1 MSLQRE
7 RMANVD
13 TAWWH
18 MEAPTNLMM
27 ITGIMIFEGNLN
39 HVRLRQTLEKRML
52 AYDRFRQRVVEP
64 RSALGPVIW
73 ELDPNFDLDAH
84 IRRVGL
90 PEPGGKAELEQLV
103 SDLMSTPLDYSKPLW
118 QIHIIENYKDG
129 FVLINRLHHCIADGI
144 ALMRVLLS
152 LTDESPDA
160 VWLEEET
167 VEPRRR
173 GILRRTMGPAV
184 GLAKT
189 TGRISGTFLLES
201 AKTIRHPGRIV
212 DATMYGIRFTGR
224 LGKVTLRWP
233 DPPTLF
239 KGDLT
244 VRKRAAWSEPIS
256 LADVK
261 AIGKV
266 TGGTVNDVMAAAVTG
281 ALRRYM
287 EGRGVQTADLNFR
300 ALLPFNLRPLD
311 QPLELGNQFG
321 LVFLSLPIGT
331 VDQLERLQI
340 IKQRMDELKDS
351 PEAAVAVTLLATAGM
366 LPKDIETQVFKL
378 FHAKAT
384 AVLTNVP
391 GPQKTLYMAGGRLR
405 GMMGWVPQAGNVA
418 LGLSVMSYDG
428 EVLVGVNTDAGLVPD
443 PATIIDHFYT
453 EFDQLLQFA
462 KDVEETS

>member
-1 MSLQRE
+1 M
-7 RMANVD
+7 
-13 TAWWH
+13 
-18 MEAPTNLMM
+18 
-27 ITGIMIFEGNLN
+27 
-39 HVRLRQTLEKRML
+39 
-52 AYDRFRQRVVEP
+52 
-64 RSALGPVIW
+64 W

-84 IRRVGL
+84 LRRVGL

-118 QIHIIENYKDG
+118 QIHIIENYEDG
-129 FVLINRLHHCIADGI
+129 FVIINRLHHCIADGI

-152 LTDESPDA
+152 LTDDSPDA

-167 VEPRRR
+167 VDKRQR
-173 GILRRTMGPAV
+173 GLLGRAMGPALGV
-184 GLAKT
+184 AKT
-189 TGRISGTFLLES
+189 TGRFYGTILRQS
-201 AKTIRHPGRIV
+201 AKTIRHPGRIMA
-212 DATMYGIRFTGR
+212 ATKYGIRFTGR

-244 VRKRAAWSEPIS
+244 VRKQASWSEPIS

-266 TGGTVNDVMAAAVTG
+266 TGGTVNDVMATAVTG

-311 QPLELGNQFG
+311 QPIELGNKFG

-331 VDQLERLQI
+331 VDHLERLQI
-340 IKQRMDELKDS
+340 IKLRMDELKDS
-351 PEAAVAVTLLATAGM
+351 PEAAVAITLIATAGM
-366 LPKDIETQVFKL
+366 LPREIETQVFKI

-391 GPQKTLYMAGGRLR
+391 GPQLPLYMAGGRLR
-405 GMMGWVPQAGNVA
+405 GVMGWVPQAGNVA
-418 LGLSVMSYDG
+418 LGISIMSYDG

-443 PATIIDHFYT
+443 PSTIIDHFYT
-453 EFDQLLQFA
+453 ECDQLM
-462 KDVEETS
+462 